1 MKGISHIEGKAAVG
15 SGEEARAA
23 TEFQK
28 ILRGDQLPGFVASR
42 FNHYEL
48 T

>member
-1 MKGISHIEGKAAVG
+1 MG
-15 SGEEARAA
+15 SGEEVTAA

-28 ILRGDQLPGFVASR
+28 NPWADQLPGFVASR